1 MKEKKDLYEI
11 LGIGRDATKEEIKK
25 AYRKLALKY
34 HPDHN
39 PGNQEA
45 EEKFKEVNM
54 AYEVL
59 SDPDKKK
66 EYDETGN
73 CDGEDNVRKAAI
85 DHLRSMMAQAVKQD
99 NEMSRISSFGS
110 LYESDNTLMKKI
122 MRALAKQKADTNSSI
137 VEARK
142 TIKHLEEE
150 KKKVRMKDNAKHS
163 FNIFESTVDVLIN
176 NSKAYV
182 AQAESQLEML
192 NIATEL
198 ASDYED
204 VTAEKT
210 PEKTPEKKQ
219 KFLQK

>member
-11 LGIGRDATKEEIKK
+11 LGIGHDATKEEIKK

-73 CDGEDNVRKAAI
+73 YDGEDNVRKAAI

-142 TIKHLEEE
+142 TIKHLEEK

-182 AQAESQLEML
+182 AQAEGQLEML

-204 VTAEKT
+204 VTT
-210 PEKTPEKKQ
+210 EKTPEKKQ

>member
-59 SDPDKKK
+59 SDPGKKK

-73 CDGEDNVRKAAI
+73 YDGEDNVRKAAI

-99 NEMSRISSFGS
+99 NEMSRISSFGN

-122 MRALAKQKADTNSSI
+122 MRALVKQKADTNSSI

-182 AQAESQLEML
+182 AQAEGQLEML

-210 PEKTPEKKQ
+210 PEKKQ

>member
-66 EYDETGN
+66 GYDETGN
-73 CDGEDNVRKAAI
+73 YDGEDNVRKAAI
-85 DHLRSMMAQAVKQD
+85 DQLRSMIAQAVKQD

-142 TIKHLEEE
+142 AIKHLEEE

-210 PEKTPEKKQ
+210 PEKRQ